1 MSTRNDTI
9 RTESPFKNS
18 NLKIYEYIV
27 AYAYHL
33 INLITSL
40 LSYYGTYSN
49 YFSVLMH
56 VWKRKYPIEAVLRK
70 DDRHIILRSHVEAWF
85 FTLIHNREGV
95 YCDIANNVV
104 TFSSSSIH
112 HLGNANMNV
121 RLYNG
126 ITNGDILDTFLR
138 NKYPAVKGKTV
149 IDIGANIGDTPIYFA
164 VRGASKVIALEP
176 YPKNYELAKKNIE
189 ANGFS
194 DRIVIL
200 LAGCA
205 AECGFI
211 TIDPNK
217 SGIFSPLIKSKHGI
231 RVPLLTLENIL
242 NENSISECVLKID
255 CEGCEYEIIL
265 SAPDCVLKH
274 FSVIH
279 IEYHY
284 GYKDLKEKLEKSGFN
299 VSVTRPVR
307 NLRKQYIGHIYAKRN
322 LQVGT

>member
-27 AYAYHL
+27 AYAYYL
-33 INLITSL
+33 TQTITSL
-40 LSYYGTYSN
+40 LGYYGTYRN

-189 ANGFS
+189 ANGLS
-194 DRIVIL
+194 DRVVIL

-205 AECGFI
+205 SECGFI
-211 TIDPNK
+211 TIDPNE